1 MVARLFLRLAALSTF
16 GAMLKVG
23 ILLVA
28 AATAWASAEQPGSP
42 AYALV
47 LADAG
52 RASEAAAFTQFLIEV
67 RGFDRENVVDLLEPT
82 RDEIIRLFGDGTGA
96 GGMHQFLSEPQ
107 RHASEIVIFYSG
119 HGVWETDGRMYV
131 AIADLSG
138 QEVRDKAIALEHL
151 MAGLDKLPAKSVT
164 VFLNLCTTSSSYS
177 YPSDAPPMSPPDE
190 SAGFLNDGTHR
201 INMLV
206 AACGESLIAWRHGDN
221 APQSAFTYHL
231 LSALYGQADSDG
243 NGSVTGLEVQRY
255 LDIQFSL
262 DTGRASGRPPA
273 AHLYGDSNAI
283 LGPKTDAGPPLRAAE
298 DLKPWPKSLPRLQP
312 FTVRT
317 IPANA
322 QVRILGVDSIRPKKE
337 TLRSYLV
344 HESGFRIEDGYSDGM
359 LLPSGIYRV
368 EVGRDGF
375 ETIQEEVSHG
385 SQDATVRRIKL
396 RQTGRAWTHSNR
408 FTDCEHCPE
417 MTVVPTGACLIGCA
431 PGEDCDDDAKPVHN
445 VRFDRQFAISVNAVT
460 DVDWNLCVAANA
472 CEGHRS
478 EPDGDFP
485 VSNVSWH
492 DAQSY
497 VAWLSKESGRSYR
510 LPSEAEWEYAARGA
524 CAAGDRNPTRVNN
537 DTQVEEVSETEK
549 EEVTVEEVMVI
560 TWPERWTEWLQ
571 PKPSP
576 WRGEEEKEEVTVEE
590 IMVITRPEWWTEW
603 LQPKPSPWRGEEE
616 KEEVTVEEIMVITR
630 PEWWT
635 EWLQPKPSPWRG
647 EEEKEEVTV
656 EEIMVIT
663 RPEWWTEWL
672 QPKPSPWRGEEEKEE
687 VTVEEIMVITRPEWW
702 TEWLQPKPS
711 TWRGEEEKEEVT
723 VEEIVVTAL
732 PRKEMEEDVTVITMP
747 KEMLEWADPQ
757 CMPTGCVPEDPFGVP
772 GATCESATAPG
783 PSDMGGMRW
792 EWVQDCCNSNYE
804 GAPSDGSPWLDGDC
818 SCRMLRGGPDL
829 DGRSVFRPTARNKL
843 PADARGRYNTFRVAV
858 PVDS

>member
-1 MVARLFLRLAALSTF
+1 MLFRS
-16 GAMLKVG
+16 
-23 ILLVA
+23 
-28 AATAWASAEQPGSP
+28 
-42 AYALV
+42 
-47 LADAG
+47 
-52 RASEAAAFTQFLIEV
+52 
-67 RGFDRENVVDLLEPT
+67 
-82 RDEIIRLFGDGTGA
+82 
-96 GGMHQFLSEPQ
+96 
-107 RHASEIVIFYSG
+107 
-119 HGVWETDGRMYV
+119 
-131 AIADLSG
+131 
-138 QEVRDKAIALEHL
+138 
-151 MAGLDKLPAKSVT
+151 
-164 VFLNLCTTSSSYS
+164 
-177 YPSDAPPMSPPDE
+177 
-190 SAGFLNDGTHR
+190 
-201 INMLV
+201 
-206 AACGESLIAWRHGDN
+206 
-221 APQSAFTYHL
+221 
-231 LSALYGQADSDG
+231 
-243 NGSVTGLEVQRY
+243 
-255 LDIQFSL
+255 
-262 DTGRASGRPPA
+262 PA

-590 IMVITRPEWWTEW
+590 I
-603 LQPKPSPWRGEEE
+603 
-616 KEEVTVEEIMVITR
+616 
-630 PEWWT
+630 
-635 EWLQPKPSPWRG
+635 
-647 EEEKEEVTV
+647 
-656 EEIMVIT
+656 
-663 RPEWWTEWL
+663 
-672 QPKPSPWRGEEEKEE
+672 
-687 VTVEEIMVITRPEWW
+687 
-702 TEWLQPKPS
+702 
-711 TWRGEEEKEEVT
+711 
-723 VEEIVVTAL
+723 VVTAL